1 MIVLMIVILVEGTN
15 RMGLQNEGLHRI
27 VVTQPT
33 ASRIVAALDR
43 IIRSVRESRGMIS
56 GKLRKEHPLLKR
68 PEIAEELVR
77 AIREEFPW
85 TPAGSLLMVCEYL
98 GAGAG

>member
-1 MIVLMIVILVEGTN
+1 MKISNRLAVEFG
-15 RMGLQNEGLHRI
+15 
-27 VVTQPT
+27 
-33 ASRIVAALDR
+33 
-43 IIRSVRESRGMIS
+43 GMIS